1 MRENEMLDGVFV
13 GGAKKKSEG
22 YGKKKESR
30 DDLFFPFFFRV
41 VFRIDSAILH
51 LLSGIVL
58 GGKTKNARE
67 ERMLIRL
74 VRQRLARSMVEN
86 EAARR

>member
-1 MRENEMLDGVFV
+1 LVVLFSLAGR
-13 GGAKKKSEG
+13 KKKG
-22 YGKKKESR
+22 RFRKKKKKKGR
-30 DDLFFPFFFRV
+30 ADFFFLDFSGWV

-58 GGKTKNARE
+58 GEGTGNAQE